1 MVVSQ
6 ENVGV
11 GHWIG
16 TLRLLS
22 EFAFLGACVGGAGFS
37 WLSNMAPGVG
47 AVIGVATYIVL
58 WAGNIH

>member
-1 MVVSQ
+1 M
-6 ENVGV
+6 

-37 WLSNMAPGVG
+37 WLSNVAPGVG
-47 AVIGVATYIVL
+47 AVIGAATYIVL